1 MIQCP
6 ACCSTDIKKNG
17 FTHYGKQNHK
27 CKSCNRQFVLDS
39 QIVTEEKRTLVK
51 RLLLERIS
59 LRGICRVLEISMS
72 WLMTFVSAFYES
84 LDDDLYVAWPE
95 EARNEGGRILV
106 RCFTCEA
113 DEQWS
118 FVGSKANQA
127 WLWVAFD
134 LETRQ
139 VVAFHVGAREDREAM
154 RLWLKLPK
162 RYRLQAT
169 MHTDGLAAY
178 ERVIPAYLHE
188 PSRGEG
194 KTNHVERF
202 FGTLRQRLSRLVRKT
217 LSFSKKWAHHVGAI
231 QHFLCYYNQQIAP
244 RLAAA

>member
-27 CKSCNRQFVLDS
+27 CRNCNRQFVLDS
-39 QIVTEEKRTLVK
+39 QIVTDEKRTLVK

-72 WLMTFVSAFYES
+72 WLMKFVSAFYES
-84 LDDDLYVAWPE
+84 LDDDLHVAWPE
-95 EARNEGGRILV
+95 EARPEGGRILV
-106 RCFTCEA
+106 RCFTCEV

-139 VVAFHVGAREDREAM
+139 VVS
-154 RLWLKLPK
+154 
-162 RYRLQAT
+162 T
-169 MHTDGLAAY
+169 
-178 ERVIPAYLHE
+178 
-188 PSRGEG
+188 
-194 KTNHVERF
+194 
-202 FGTLRQRLSRLVRKT
+202 
-217 LSFSKKWAHHVGAI
+217 WAHAKTVRRCTSGSSFRNATG
-231 QHFLCYYNQQIAP
+231 FRRRCTLMVCLP
-244 RLAAA
+244 TSV